1 MRKIT
6 SLILTFVL
14 VLSLAACGGSPAAS
28 AENTTVPESTAA
40 TQPAPAESIS
50 EPAESVSESA
60 SENPGQEDEIPAD
73 LAAGALP
80 AVGDVICGFE
90 VKEIREEPIFGAS
103 VVYLVHRKTGAGVM
117 YIANDDMNRYF
128 ALTFG
133 TQPIDDTGLPHVFE
147 HATLSGS
154 ERYPSADL
162 FMNLSYQS
170 YNTLMNAY
178 TMDRMTMFPLGSMSQ
193 DQLLALA
200 DYYIDSC
207 YHPMIMKD
215 ESIYRTEAWR
225 YNLTDADAKLTI
237 EGTVYSE
244 MLGATTLES
253 QAYLNA
259 MQDALPGSI
268 LGWSYGGNPDA
279 IPNMTY
285 ESLKAYHD
293 LYYHPSNCLALL
305 YGQLDNYT
313 EFLRLLNAE
322 YRNYE
327 AREFSVEDPAYKPL
341 AESTEKRYAFP
352 AEKNSSTQDKST
364 VIYSFVLPEE
374 AWADGT
380 VLSYLTGFVTA
391 EGTELAGKLRSLF
404 PSASFSSGLEIAGPV
419 PVAVFELDNAN
430 PENAEAFR
438 REIDAALEDIAK
450 NGMKKEMLDSYASS
464 FELSELLVR
473 ENSSV
478 GENIITSVG
487 YDAHTFGD
495 VWHYFDYEEQAG
507 NLVSWNEDGTYA
519 SICAKYFGKD
529 AVTAL
534 TVTYP
539 EPGLKEEKDAA
550 LEEKLAKVKEALSA
564 EEIDTLVK
572 ESKREAQEDPATA
585 EMVKALTVVDTASLP
600 EEVRIYEVKDETNEQ
615 GVRYIEAEAG
625 VSGVGRTA
633 VNLDVS
639 CLNEEELLYLKF
651 YKDLVSYLDTEVH
664 SRNEIS
670 TLATRYLS
678 DGHIYLMLQQM
689 PDKSVNPYLQFIWTA
704 RDEDLEAGYGLMEE
718 MFFKAKL
725 NDTGRVKDGV
735 NALLTAARSEVYDA
749 PYSEVI
755 RRSMT
760 GMSEVYAYS
769 AYLGGV
775 SYYEFLTKVAEQL
788 ENDPKALTDSL
799 LSLRNKV
806 ASRDGAVIEFAGS
819 AESAAV
825 NRKQADAWMAR
836 LAGEAREKAERRIP
850 VYERNEA
857 IVTDSSVYYNGI
869 SASYEDLGIDKDDES
884 FETTVKLMA
893 AEVLSQI
900 VTDKYLIPQLRDGKG
915 VYSIIHNASDAGVY
929 LCTYRDPNVKETFEI
944 YESLPEQIGKL
955 ALTQEDL
962 DGYILSEYS
971 LLAEPAGE
979 LTGAMTAAGYVLSGT
994 DQQEIVEQMKAL
1006 KTLTPEIIAECLD
1019 LYGKLIEKGVRYTAG
1034 GMSGINGNAE
1044 MYDEILNPF
1053 GAQDKSEMAFT
1064 DVSEDREDYDAIR
1077 FVYEEGTMM
1086 PLSEDVFGPEE
1097 NARVGELA
1105 AYLYMLVGGDYNEEE
1120 ALSFL
1125 QGYLIFPKKNKV
1137 SDEMTRKEAAQAL
1150 VKLLK
1155 AAQAE
1160 VDDAKPTETLE
1171 DGDSLPTALAWALG
1185 HGYLKPHADENGK
1198 LRADANVPI
1207 TRAELAWM
1215 EYIFYTE
1222 E

>member
-1 MRKIT
+1 MRKII
-6 SLILTFVL
+6 SLILTFAL
-14 VLSLAACGGSPAAS
+14 VLSLAACGQSPVPS
-28 AENTTVPESTAA
+28 TEKTTVPESTAV
-40 TQPAPAESIS
+40 TQP
-50 EPAESVSESA
+50 EPAESTQESTA
-60 SENPGQEDEIPAD
+60 ESPEQEDKIPED
-73 LAAGALP
+73 LAAGELP

-147 HATLSGS
+147 HASLSGS

-178 TMDRMTMFPLGSMSQ
+178 TMDRMTMFPLGSMSE

-244 MLGATTLES
+244 MLGATTLER

-259 MQDALPGSI
+259 MQDALPGSF

-279 IPNMTY
+279 IPDMTY

-305 YGQLDNYT
+305 YGQVDNYT

-322 YRNYE
+322 YQNYE
-327 AREFSVEDPAYKPL
+327 AREFTVEDPAYKPL
-341 AESTEKRYAFP
+341 EKSTEKRYAFP

-364 VIYSFVLPEE
+364 IIYSFVLPKE

-391 EGTELAGKLRSLF
+391 EGTELSGRLRALF

-419 PVAVFELDNAN
+419 PVAVFQLDNAN
-430 PENAEAFR
+430 PDNADTFR
-438 REIDAALEDIAK
+438 KEIDAALADIAK

-478 GENIITSVG
+478 GESIITSVG

-495 VWHYFDYEEQAG
+495 VWYYFDYEEQAK
-507 NLVSWNEDGTYA
+507 NLIKWNEDGSYA
-519 SICAKYFGKD
+519 SLCTKYFGED
-529 AVTAL
+529 VVTVL

-539 EPGLKEEKDAA
+539 EPGLKEEKAAA
-550 LEEKLAKVKEALSA
+550 LEEKLAKIKEAMSA
-564 EEIDTLVK
+564 EEIDALVK

-639 CLNEEELLYLKF
+639 CLNEEELLYLKL
-651 YKDLVSYLDTEVH
+651 YKDLVGYLDTEKH
-664 SRNEIS
+664 SRSELS

-678 DGHIYLMLQQM
+678 DGNIYLMLQQM
-689 PDKSVNPYLQFIWTA
+689 PDKSVNPYLQFTWTA
-704 RDEDLEAGYGLMEE
+704 RDEDLETGYGLMEE
-718 MFFKAKL
+718 MFFSLKL
-725 NDTGRVKDGV
+725 SDTERIKGGV
-735 NALLTAARSEVYDA
+735 NALLTAARSEVYEA

-755 RRSMT
+755 RRSLT
-760 GMSEVYAYS
+760 GASQVYAYS
-769 AYLGGV
+769 TYLGGV
-775 SYYEFLTKVAEQL
+775 SYYEFLTGVAEQL
-788 ENDPKALTDSL
+788 ESDPKVLTDRL
-799 LSLRNKV
+799 AAVRDKA

-819 AESAAV
+819 TESAAL
-825 NRKQADAWMAR
+825 NRKLADAWMAR
-836 LAGEAREKAERRIP
+836 LSGEAREKAACSIP

-869 SASYEDLGIDKDDES
+869 SASYEDLGIEKDDES

-915 VYSIIHNASDAGVY
+915 VYSIIHNASDAGIY
-929 LCTYRDPNVKETFEI
+929 LCTYRDPNVKETFAI
-944 YESLPEQIGKL
+944 YESLPEQIRKL
-955 ALTQEDL
+955 ELTQEDL

-979 LTGAMTAAGYVLSGT
+979 LTGAMNAAAYALSGT
-994 DQQEIVEQMKAL
+994 DQQKIVEQMKAL
-1006 KTLTPEIIAECLD
+1006 KTLTPEKIAECLD
-1019 LYGKLIEKGVRYTAG
+1019 LYEKLVEKGLRYTAG
-1034 GMSGINGNAE
+1034 GMSGINDNAD

-1105 AYLYMLVGGDYNEEE
+1105 AYLYMLIGGDYNEEE
-1120 ALSFL
+1120 ALSFM
-1125 QGYLIFPKKNKV
+1125 QSYLIFPARNKV
-1137 SDEMTRKEAAQAL
+1137 SDELTRADAAQAL
-1150 VKLLK
+1150 TKLLK
-1155 AAQAE
+1155 AAQVE

-1171 DGDSLPTALAWALG
+1171 DGDTLPKPLAWALG

-1198 LRADANVPI
+1198 LWADAKTLI

-1215 EYIFYTE
+1215 EYVFYTE